1 MNYDASQVGVPFVRA
16 HRIEIDYP
24 DSTGIPEAT
33 IYQSLA
39 VVLADGSTRSIQP
52 LAPMLLKLNL
62 KANGDDPI
70 PLVSPV
76 TAAPLGAD
84 TSLNKTFL
92 SILAIVRQAQ
102 IAANP

>member
-33 IYQSLA
+33 IHQSLA

-52 LAPMLLKLNL
+52 LAPMLLKLDL
-62 KANGDDPI
+62 KVNGDDPI
-70 PLVSPV
+70 PLVSPT
-76 TAAPLGAD
+76 TAQHLGAD

-92 SILAIVRQAQ
+92 SILAVVRQAQ
-102 IAANP
+102 IAANL